1 MNDKTIFDSS
11 SISNELKFLL
21 DCLKNETN
29 KQVPINVEQNLDWNL
44 FLKLAR
50 HHRVYPLIYTKLK
63 SANYIPAPITQSMSY
78 DYQKNTFK
86 MLKLSGEIERI
97 SRVVFENEISTLFL
111 KGPILAADLY
121 GGISQRT
128 SSDVDIL
135 VNIDDLKKI
144 ETLLIQMGY
153 VKDEYIQTVLNDWK
167 WRHHHFVYFHSEKEI
182 KLEIHWRLNPGP
194 AKEPTFNEL
203 WQRKKVSSLTTSY
216 PIYCLGNEDLFLFLT
231 SHGARHGWSRLR
243 WLVDIDRLCK
253 KKLDWDKIISLLKKY
268 QYMHVAGQTLVLTS
282 QLLNTPINKEVNH
295 LTTDFRSN
303 RLAQDALF
311 YIQRFINLHDEPLSE
326 EIASYHKK
334 HLFSLMSF
342 QNKMLFILSFLHPYF
357 EDTKTLPLP
366 QKFHFLYFPLRPFL
380 WFWRKTRIRNVIGG

>member
-1 MNDKTIFDSS
+1 MNDKTNFDSS

-21 DCLKNETN
+21 DCVKSETN
-29 KQVPINVEQNLDWNL
+29 KQVPFNVEHNLDWNL

-50 HHRVYPLIYTKLK
+50 HHRVYPLIYPKLK
-63 SANYIPAPITQSMSY
+63 SANYIPAPLTQSMHY
-78 DYQKNTFK
+78 DYQKNIFK
-86 MLKLSGEIERI
+86 MLKLCGEIERI

-121 GGISQRT
+121 GDISQRT

-135 VNIDDLKKI
+135 VNINDLEKI
-144 ETLLIQMGY
+144 ESLLIQMGY
-153 VKDEYIQTVLNDWK
+153 IKDEYIQTVLNDWK

-194 AKEPTFNEL
+194 AKEPAFNEL
-203 WQRKKVSSLTTSY
+203 WLRKKVSSLTTSY

-243 WLVDIDRLCK
+243 WLVDIDRLCQ
-253 KKLDWDKIISLLKKY
+253 KKLDWNIIINLLKKY
-268 QYMHVAGQTLVLTS
+268 QYMRVAGQTLVLTS
-282 QLLNTPINKEVNH
+282 QLLNTPINKEVND
-295 LTTDFRSN
+295 LTLKYRSN
-303 RLAQDALF
+303 QLAQEALF

>member
-1 MNDKTIFDSS
+1 MNDKTNFDSS

-21 DCLKNETN
+21 DCLKSETN
-29 KQVPINVEQNLDWNL
+29 KQVPFNVEQNLDWNL

-50 HHRVYPLIYTKLK
+50 HHRVYPLIYKKLK
-63 SANYIPAPITQSMSY
+63 YANYIPAPIIQSMYY

-144 ETLLIQMGY
+144 ESLLIQMGY

-167 WRHHHFVYFHSEKEI
+167 WRHHHFVYFHTEKEI

-203 WQRKKVSSLTTSY
+203 WLRKRVSSLTTSY
-216 PIYCLGNEDLFLFLT
+216 PIYCLGNEDLFLFLA

-243 WLVDIDRLCK
+243 WLVDIDRLCQ

-282 QLLNTPINKEVNH
+282 QMLNTPINKEVND
-295 LTTDFRSN
+295 LTLKYRSN
-303 RLAQDALF
+303 RLAQEALF

-342 QNKMLFILSFLHPYF
+342 QNKLLFVLSFLHPYF

>member
-1 MNDKTIFDSS
+1 MNGKTNFDSS

-21 DCLKNETN
+21 DCLDNETN
-29 KQVPINVEQNLDWNL
+29 KQVPISVEPNLDWNL
-44 FLKLAR
+44 FLKLVR

-63 SANYIPAPITQSMSY
+63 SAKYIPATIIQSMFY

-86 MLKLSGEIERI
+86 MLKLSGEIEKI
-97 SRVVFENEISTLFL
+97 SRLVFENEISTLFL

-121 GGISQRT
+121 GDISQRT
-128 SSDVDIL
+128 SSDIDIL
-135 VNIDDLKKI
+135 VNIDDLDKA
-144 ETLLIQMGY
+144 ESLLIQMGY

-167 WRHHHFVYFHSEKEI
+167 WRHHHFVYFHAEKEI

-194 AKEPTFNEL
+194 AKEPTFNDL
-203 WQRKKVSSLTTSY
+203 WQRKKVSSLPTSY

-253 KKLDWDKIISLLKKY
+253 TNLDWDKIMSLLKKY
-268 QYMHVAGQTLVLTS
+268 QYSHVAGQTLVLAT
-282 QLLNTPINKEVNH
+282 QLLNTQINKKAIQ
-295 LTTDFRSN
+295 LTTGSRSN
-303 RLAQDALF
+303 RLAQEALF
-311 YIQRFINLHDEPLSE
+311 YIQRFINLHDDTLSE

-357 EDTKTLPLP
+357 EDTITLPLP

-380 WFWRKTRIRNVIGG
+380 WFWRKTRIQEMS

>member
-1 MNDKTIFDSS
+1 MNDKTNFDSS

-21 DCLKNETN
+21 DCLKSETN
-29 KQVPINVEQNLDWNL
+29 KQVPFKVEQNLDWNL

-50 HHRVYPLIYTKLK
+50 HHRVYPLIYPKLK
-63 SANYIPAPITQSMSY
+63 SANYIPAPINQSMHH

-86 MLKLSGEIERI
+86 MLKLTGEIERI

-111 KGPILAADLY
+111 KGPILATDLY
-121 GGISQRT
+121 GDISQRT

-135 VNIDDLKKI
+135 VNIDDLEKI
-144 ETLLIQMGY
+144 ESLLIQLGY

-194 AKEPTFNEL
+194 AKEPTFTEL
-203 WQRKKVSSLTTSY
+203 WLRKKVSSITTSY

-253 KKLDWDKIISLLKKY
+253 KKLDWNIIISLLKKY

-282 QLLNTPINKEVNH
+282 QLLNTPINKQVND
-295 LTTDFRSN
+295 LTLKDRSN
-303 RLAQDALF
+303 RLAQEALF

-366 QKFHFLYFPLRPFL
+366 QKLHFLYFPLRPFL